1 MSWGRHLYASR
12 VAIFRLGGG
21 AWKDGAPTYG
31 YEKISQVVDYV
42 LGVPGEMMCRIDLQW
57 TRPGKMQPM
66 PTEAG
71 NPPSRMGTLFFDP
84 YLISDADYIRAG
96 DYIQTISG
104 PINGTFE
111 IRITPEPALFINKI
125 DHMECEIVEVA
136 KQSTNLF
143 PGIDAIEA
151 SS

>member
-1 MSWGRHLYASR
+1 MSMWRHLYASR
-12 VAIFRLGGG
+12 VAVFRLGGG
-21 AWKDGAPTYG
+21 SFEDGAPTYG
-31 YEKISQVVDYV
+31 YQKVSQVVDYV

-71 NPPSRMGTLFFDP
+71 NPPSRQGTLFFDP
-84 YLISDADYIRAG
+84 FINPSADYIRAG

-104 PINGTFE
+104 PITGTFQ
-111 IRITPEPALFINKI
+111 IRVIPEPALFLNKV
-125 DHMECEIVEVA
+125 DHMQCEIIEVA
-136 KQSTNLF
+136 KQTVNIF

-151 SS
+151 T